1 MEVIMTS
8 HDPRENLERLLKE
21 RGEDYA
27 GLSRL
32 IGKNAAYIQQFIKR
46 GTPRKL
52 DEEDR
57 RTIAAYLGVSEAL
70 LGAPSSDHASG
81 ASDGMIR
88 IPRLDV
94 GASAGHGAIT
104 DSEVAVAH
112 IAFDPKWLRQLCKG
126 GTNNLSFIRV
136 QGDSMTPTLDDGDDI
151 LVDGADGADRLR
163 DGIYVLRREDTLM
176 VKRLAIN
183 PFAARATI
191 TSDNPAYPEWR
202 DVALS
207 TLTIIG
213 RVVWAGRR
221 LS

>member
-1 MEVIMTS
+1 MDRI
-8 HDPRENLERLLKE
+8 DPRDTLARLLKE
-21 RGEDYA
+21 RGEDFA

-32 IGKNAAYIQQFIKR
+32 IGKNPAYIQQFIKR

-57 RTIAAYLGVSEAL
+57 RTIARYLGVSEAL
-70 LGAPSSDHASG
+70 LGGPPGPGSDDSTE
-81 ASDGMIR
+81 GMIKV
-88 IPRLDV
+88 PRLDV

-104 DSEVAVAH
+104 DGEAAVSH

-126 GTNNLSFIRV
+126 GTNHLSFIRV
-136 QGDSMTPTLDDGDDI
+136 QGDSMSPTLADGDDI

-163 DGIYVLRREDTLM
+163 DGIYVLRRDDTLM

-191 TSDNPAYPEWR
+191 TSDNPAYPEWK
-202 DVALS
+202 DIELS
-207 TLTIIG
+207 TLAIIG

>member
-1 MEVIMTS
+1 MDRI
-8 HDPRENLERLLKE
+8 DPREALDRLLKE

-32 IGKNAAYIQQFIKR
+32 IGKNPAYIQQFIKR

-52 DEEDR
+52 DEDDR
-57 RTIAAYLGVSEAL
+57 RTIARYLGVSEEL
-70 LGAPSSDHASG
+70 LGGRGSRQADDDAG
-81 ASDGMIR
+81 GMIR
-88 IPRLDV
+88 VPRLDV
-94 GASAGHGAIT
+94 DASAGHGAIAEGE
-104 DSEVAVAH
+104 EVVAH
-112 IAFDPKWLRQLCKG
+112 IAFDPNWLRQLCKG
-126 GTNNLSFIRV
+126 GTNKLSFIRV
-136 QGDSMTPTLDDGDDI
+136 QGDSMSPTLADGDDI

-183 PFAARATI
+183 PFAARATVS
-191 TSDNPAYPEWR
+191 SDNPAYPEWR
-202 DVALS
+202 DCDLS
-207 TLTIIG
+207 TLAIIG

>member
-1 MEVIMTS
+1 MDRV
-8 HDPRENLERLLKE
+8 DPREALDRLLKE
-21 RGEDYA
+21 RGEDYV

-52 DEEDR
+52 DEQDR
-57 RTIAAYLGVSEAL
+57 RTIANYLGVSEVL
-70 LGAPSSDHASG
+70 LGGPDGHG
-81 ASDGMIR
+81 AAESAGEMIR
-88 IPRLDV
+88 VPLLDI
-94 GASAGHGAIT
+94 GASAGHGAINEA
-104 DSEVAVAH
+104 EVAVAH
-112 IAFDPKWLRQLCKG
+112 IAFDPKWLRELCKG
-126 GTNNLSFIRV
+126 STNHLSFIRV
-136 QGDSMTPTLDDGDDI
+136 QGDSMSPTLAGGDDI

-163 DGIYVLRREDTLM
+163 DGIYVLRRDDALM

-202 DVALS
+202 DVEMS
-207 TLTIIG
+207 TLIIIG

>member
-1 MEVIMTS
+1 MDRL
-8 HDPRENLERLLKE
+8 DPREALDRLLKE

-32 IGKNAAYIQQFIKR
+32 IGKNPAYIQQFIKR

-57 RTIAAYLGVSEAL
+57 RTIARYLGVGEEL
-70 LGAPSSDHASG
+70 LGGRDPQQTDDG
-81 ASDGMIR
+81 TGGMIR
-88 IPRLDV
+88 VPRLDV
-94 GASAGHGAIT
+94 EASAGHGAIA
-104 DSEVAVAH
+104 EGEGVVAH

-126 GTNNLSFIRV
+126 GTNKLSFIRV
-136 QGDSMTPTLDDGDDI
+136 QGDSMSPTLADGDDI

-163 DGIYVLRREDTLM
+163 DGIYVLRRDDALM
-176 VKRLAIN
+176 VKRLATN
-183 PFAARATI
+183 PFDSRATI
-191 TSDNPAYPEWR
+191 KSDNPAYPEWK
-202 DVALS
+202 DCELS
-207 TLTIIG
+207 TLAIIG

>member
-1 MEVIMTS
+1 MDRV
-8 HDPRENLERLLKE
+8 DPREALDRLLKE
-21 RGEDYA
+21 RGEDYV

-52 DEEDR
+52 DEDDR
-57 RTIAAYLGVSEAL
+57 RTIANYLGVSEAL
-70 LGAPSSDHASG
+70 LGGP
-81 ASDGMIR
+81 DGRTADSPGEMIR
-88 IPRLDV
+88 VPLLDI

-104 DSEVAVAH
+104 EGEVAVAH
-112 IAFDPKWLRQLCKG
+112 IAFDPKWLRELCKG
-126 GTNNLSFIRV
+126 STNHLSFIRV
-136 QGDSMTPTLDDGDDI
+136 QGDSMSPTLADGDDI
-151 LVDGADGADRLR
+151 LVDGADGTDRLR
-163 DGIYVLRREDTLM
+163 DGIYVLRRDDALM

-202 DVALS
+202 DVEMS

-213 RVVWAGRR
+213 RVVWASRR
-221 LS
+221 LN

>member
-1 MEVIMTS
+1 MERP
-8 HDPRENLERLLKE
+8 DPRDTLERLLKE
-21 RGEDYA
+21 RGEDYV
-27 GLSRL
+27 GISRL

-52 DEEDR
+52 DEQDR
-57 RTIAAYLGVSEAL
+57 RTIAGYLGVSEAL
-70 LGAPSSDHASG
+70 LGGPPARQPGDSG
-81 ASDGMIR
+81 EMVR

-94 GASAGHGAIT
+94 GASAGHGAIN
-104 DSEVAVAH
+104 DSEAPVAH
-112 IAFDPKWLRQLCKG
+112 IAFDPKWLRELCRG
-126 GTNNLSFIRV
+126 GTNQLSFIRV
-136 QGDSMTPTLDDGDDI
+136 QGDSMSPTLADGDDI
-151 LVDGADGADRLR
+151 LVDGGDGADRLR

-191 TSDNPAYPEWR
+191 SSDNPAYPEWR
-202 DVALS
+202 DCELS
-207 TLTIIG
+207 TLAIIG

>member
-1 MEVIMTS
+1 MQRV
-8 HDPRENLERLLKE
+8 DPREALDRLLKE

-27 GLSRL
+27 GISRL

-52 DEEDR
+52 DEDDR
-57 RTIAAYLGVSEAL
+57 RKIAAYLGVSEAS
-70 LGAPSSDHASG
+70 LGGPGSPEPADSG
-81 ASDGMIR
+81 EMIR
-88 IPRLDV
+88 VPRLDV
-94 GASAGHGAIT
+94 AASAGHGAIT
-104 DSEVAVAH
+104 GSEVAVAH

-126 GTNNLSFIRV
+126 GTNKLSFIRV
-136 QGDSMTPTLDDGDDI
+136 QGDSMSPTLADGDDI
-151 LVDGADGADRLR
+151 LVDEADGAERLR

-202 DVALS
+202 DCDLS
-207 TLTIIG
+207 TLAIIG
-213 RVVWAGRR
+213 RVIWAGRR

>member
-1 MEVIMTS
+1 MDRL
-8 HDPRENLERLLKE
+8 DPREALARLLKE
-21 RGEDYA
+21 KGEDYA

-32 IGKNAAYIQQFIKR
+32 IGKNPAYIQQFIKR

-52 DEEDR
+52 DEDDR
-57 RTIAAYLGVSEAL
+57 RTIARYLGVNEAL
-70 LGAPSSDHASG
+70 LGGPSEPQGDDRTG
-81 ASDGMIR
+81 GMIKV
-88 IPRLDV
+88 PRLDV
-94 GASAGHGAIT
+94 GASAGHGAVNE
-104 DSEVAVAH
+104 SEAAVSH

-126 GTNNLSFIRV
+126 GTNHLSFIRV
-136 QGDSMTPTLDDGDDI
+136 QGDSMSPTLADGDDI

-163 DGIYVLRREDTLM
+163 DGIYVLRREDALM

-191 TSDNPAYPEWR
+191 KSDNPAYPEWK
-202 DVALS
+202 DIELT
-207 TLTIIG
+207 TLAIIG

>member
-1 MEVIMTS
+1 MDRLE
-8 HDPRENLERLLKE
+8 PREALARLLKE
-21 RGEDYA
+21 RGEDFA

-52 DEEDR
+52 DEQDR
-57 RTIAAYLGVSEAL
+57 RTIANYLGVSEAL
-70 LGAPSSDHASG
+70 LGGPDTRRTADSSAE
-81 ASDGMIR
+81 MIR
-88 IPRLDV
+88 VPRLDI
-94 GASAGHGAIT
+94 GAPAGHGAIAE
-104 DSEVAVAH
+104 DEVAVSH

-126 GTNNLSFIRV
+126 GTNKLSFIRV
-136 QGDSMTPTLDDGDDI
+136 QGDSMSPTLADGDDI
-151 LVDGADGADRLR
+151 LVDGADGTDRLR
-163 DGIYVLRREDTLM
+163 DGIYVLRREDALM

-191 TSDNPAYPEWR
+191 TSDNSAYPEWR
-202 DVALS
+202 DVELS
-207 TLTIIG
+207 TLAIIG

>member
-1 MEVIMTS
+1 MDRA
-8 HDPRENLERLLKE
+8 DPREALDRLLKE
-21 RGEDYA
+21 RGEDYV

-52 DEEDR
+52 DEQDR
-57 RTIAAYLGVSEAL
+57 RTIANYLGVSEAV
-70 LGAPSSDHASG
+70 LGGPDSHRTAGPG
-81 ASDGMIR
+81 EMIR
-88 IPRLDV
+88 VPLLDI
-94 GASAGHGAIT
+94 GASAGHGAINEA
-104 DSEVAVAH
+104 EVAVTH
-112 IAFDPKWLRQLCKG
+112 IAFDPKWLRELCKG
-126 GTNNLSFIRV
+126 STNHLSFIRV
-136 QGDSMTPTLDDGDDI
+136 QGDSMSPTLADGDDI

-163 DGIYVLRREDTLM
+163 DGIYVLRRDDALM

-202 DVALS
+202 DVEMS

>member
-1 MEVIMTS
+1 MDRV
-8 HDPRENLERLLKE
+8 DPREALERLLKE

-32 IGKNAAYIQQFIKR
+32 IGKNPAYIQQFIKR

-57 RTIAAYLGVSEAL
+57 RTIARYLGVSEAL
-70 LGAPSSDHASG
+70 LGGPDTAQAEPSG
-81 ASDGMIR
+81 EMIR
-88 IPRLDV
+88 VPRLDV
-94 GASAGHGAIT
+94 GASAGYGAIN
-104 DSEVAVAH
+104 DSELAVAH

-126 GTNNLSFIRV
+126 GTNHLSFIRV
-136 QGDSMTPTLDDGDDI
+136 QGDSMSPTLADGDDI
-151 LVDGADGADRLR
+151 LVDGADGAERLR

-176 VKRLAIN
+176 VKRLAVN

-191 TSDNPAYPEWR
+191 TSDNPAYPEWK
-202 DVALS
+202 DCELS

>member
-1 MEVIMTS
+1 MDRV
-8 HDPRENLERLLKE
+8 DPRAALDRLLKE

-32 IGKNAAYIQQFIKR
+32 IGKNPAYIQQFIKR

-52 DEEDR
+52 DEQDR
-57 RTIAAYLGVSEAL
+57 RTIATFLGVSEAV
-70 LGAPSSDHASG
+70 LGGPPANSPDSG
-81 ASDGMIR
+81 AGEMIR
-88 IPRLDV
+88 VPRLDV
-94 GASAGHGAIT
+94 GASAGYGAINE
-104 DSEVAVAH
+104 SEVEVSH

-136 QGDSMTPTLDDGDDI
+136 QGDSMSPTLADGDDI

-191 TSDNPAYPEWR
+191 TSDNPAYPEWK
-202 DVALS
+202 DCELS
-207 TLTIIG
+207 TLAIIG

>member
-1 MEVIMTS
+1 MDRI
-8 HDPRENLERLLKE
+8 DPREALARLLKE
-21 RGEDYA
+21 RGEDFA

-32 IGKNAAYIQQFIKR
+32 IGKNPAYIQQFIKR

-52 DEEDR
+52 DEDDR
-57 RTIAAYLGVSEAL
+57 RTIARYLGVSEAL
-70 LGAPSSDHASG
+70 LGGPSVGQSDDSTE
-81 ASDGMIR
+81 GMIKV
-88 IPRLDV
+88 PRLDV

-104 DSEVAVAH
+104 GGEVAVSH
-112 IAFDPKWLRQLCKG
+112 IAFDPKWLRELCKG
-126 GTNNLSFIRV
+126 GTNKLSFIRV
-136 QGDSMTPTLDDGDDI
+136 QGDSMSPTLADGDDI

-191 TSDNPAYPEWR
+191 TSDNPAYPEWK
-202 DVALS
+202 DIDLS
-207 TLTIIG
+207 TLAIIG

>member
-1 MEVIMTS
+1 MDRV
-8 HDPRENLERLLKE
+8 DPRDALARLLKE
-21 RGEDYA
+21 RGEDFA

-32 IGKNAAYIQQFIKR
+32 IGKNPAYIQQFIKR

-57 RTIAAYLGVSEAL
+57 RTIARYLGVSEAV
-70 LGAPSSDHASG
+70 LGGPPGTPSDDST
-81 ASDGMIR
+81 DGMIKV
-88 IPRLDV
+88 PRLDV
-94 GASAGHGAIT
+94 GASAGHGSIT
-104 DSEVAVAH
+104 GSEAPVSH

-136 QGDSMTPTLDDGDDI
+136 QGDSMSPTLADGDDI
-151 LVDGADGADRLR
+151 LVDGADGAERLR
-163 DGIYVLRREDTLM
+163 DGIYVLRREDILM

-191 TSDNPAYPEWR
+191 KSDNPAYPEWK
-202 DVALS
+202 DIDLS
-207 TLTIIG
+207 TLAIIG

>member
-1 MEVIMTS
+1 MDRIE
-8 HDPRENLERLLKE
+8 PREALERLLKE
-21 RGEDYA
+21 KGEDYA

-52 DEEDR
+52 DEQDR
-57 RTIAAYLGVSEAL
+57 RTIANYLGVSETL
-70 LGAPSSDHASG
+70 LGGPDTGKADSSG
-81 ASDGMIR
+81 EMIR
-88 IPRLDV
+88 VPLLDI
-94 GASAGHGAIT
+94 GASAGHGAIA
-104 DSEVAVAH
+104 EAELAAAH

-136 QGDSMTPTLDDGDDI
+136 QGDSMSPTLADGDDI

-163 DGIYVLRREDTLM
+163 DGIYVLRRDDTLL

-183 PFAARATI
+183 PFAARATVS
-191 TSDNPAYPEWR
+191 SDNPAYPEWR
-202 DVALS
+202 DCELS
-207 TLTIIG
+207 TLSIIG

-221 LS
+221 LT

>member
-1 MEVIMTS
+1 MDRT
-8 HDPRENLERLLKE
+8 DPRETLARLLKE
-21 RGEDYA
+21 RGEDFA

-32 IGKNAAYIQQFIKR
+32 IGKNPAYIQQFIKR

-52 DEEDR
+52 DEQDR
-57 RTIAAYLGVSEAL
+57 RTIARYLGVSEAL
-70 LGAPSSDHASG
+70 LGGPDADRGGDRSG
-81 ASDGMIR
+81 EMIR
-88 IPRLDV
+88 VPRLDV
-94 GASAGHGAIT
+94 GASAGFGAIN
-104 DSEVAVAH
+104 EAELAVAH

-126 GTNNLSFIRV
+126 GTDHLSFIRV
-136 QGDSMTPTLDDGDDI
+136 QGDSMSPTLADGDDI
-151 LVDGADGADRLR
+151 LVDGADGAERLR
-163 DGIYVLRREDTLM
+163 DGIYVLRREDILL

-202 DVALS
+202 DCELS

>member
-1 MEVIMTS
+1 MDST
-8 HDPRENLERLLKE
+8 DPRATLERLLRE
-21 RGEDYA
+21 RGEDFA

-32 IGKNAAYIQQFIKR
+32 IGKNPAYIQQFIKR

-57 RTIAAYLGVSEAL
+57 RTIARYLGVKESV
-70 LGAPSSDHASG
+70 LGGPAG
-81 ASDGMIR
+81 AHGGNSPGEMVR
-88 IPRLDV
+88 VPRLDV
-94 GASAGHGAIT
+94 GASAGHGAINET
-104 DSEVAVAH
+104 EVPVAH
-112 IAFDPKWLRQLCKG
+112 IAFDPQWLRQLCKG

-136 QGDSMTPTLDDGDDI
+136 QGDSMSPTLADGDDI
-151 LVDGADGADRLR
+151 LVDGADGAERLR

-191 TSDNPAYPEWR
+191 SSDNPAYPEWR
-202 DVALS
+202 DCELS
-207 TLTIIG
+207 TLAIIG